1 MGALVATAEATTGVP
16 AVDATVAWALAVAAV
31 VALLA
36 MVWRG
41 MRALVRIAKRF
52 DRMYEEYAGTPERDG
67 VPAKPG
73 MGVRVSLL
81 ERRVGGVER
90 LLGRFLAG
98 REEPPEDGALAA
110 HG

>member
-73 MGVRVSLL
+73 MGVRGALL
-81 ERRVGGVER
+81 EGWVVWSGCWGGFWRGVRSLRRMVR
-90 LLGRFLAG
+90 
-98 REEPPEDGALAA
+98 
-110 HG
+110 